1 MPAFWLRAII
11 LELSAGPVGSF
22 GMQGFWIRAP
32 NLQLSAGLVASVLE
46 RSAGLSK

>member
-11 LELSAGPVGSF
+11 LVLPAGPAGSF